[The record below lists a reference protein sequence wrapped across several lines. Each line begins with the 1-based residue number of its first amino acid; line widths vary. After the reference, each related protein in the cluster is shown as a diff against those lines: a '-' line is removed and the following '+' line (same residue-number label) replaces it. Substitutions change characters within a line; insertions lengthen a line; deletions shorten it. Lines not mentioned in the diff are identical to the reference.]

1 MSFNISNLKTEFIK
15 KEYKVNSKELP
26 ERGTNFVK
34 EEITLI
40 LSSKKTALGFEIFGK
55 LKASIGYECVR
66 CLKNIVLMTNLP
78 IKLKFDAKKD
88 SYIEYD
94 NDIILNELV
103 DEEFKIKNMIA
114 DMLEL
119 AKPDNALCKEACKG
133 LCSKCGIQLDYES
146 CKCNRTNINNPFDK
160 LKFL

>member
-1 MSFNISNLKTEFIK
+1 MSFDRSNLKTEFIK

-26 ERGTNFVK
+26 ERGTNFTN

>member
-119 AKPDNALCKEACKG
+119 AKPNNALCKDDCKG
-133 LCSKCGIQLDYES
+133 LCSKCGIQLDHES
-146 CKCNRTNINNPFDK
+146 CKCNRININNPFDK

>member
-1 MSFNISNLKTEFIK
+1 MNLNTFDLKTEFIK
-15 KEYKVNSKELP
+15 KKYKVNSKELP
-26 ERGTNFVK
+26 ERGTNFINN
-34 EEITLI
+34 EITLI
-40 LSSKKTALGFEIFGK
+40 LSSKKTALGFKIFGK

-78 IKLKFDAKKD
+78 IKLKFNTKKN

-94 NDIILNELV
+94 SDIILNDLV
-103 DEEFKIKNMIA
+103 DEDFKIENMIA

-119 AKPDNALCKEACKG
+119 AKPNNALCKKDCKG
-133 LCSKCGIQLDYES
+133 LCSKCGIQIDHES
-146 CKCNRTNINNPFDK
+146 CKCNRININNPFNK

>member
-1 MSFNISNLKTEFIK
+1 MNLNTSTLKTEFIK

-26 ERGTNFVK
+26 ERGTNFIS

-78 IKLKFDAKKD
+78 IKLKFNTKEN
-88 SYIEYD
+88 SYSEYD
-94 NDIILNELV
+94 NDIILNNLV
-103 DEEFKIKNMIA
+103 DKEFKIENMIA

-119 AKPDNALCKEACKG
+119 AKPNNALCKKDCKG
-133 LCSKCGIQLDYES
+133 LCSKCGIRLDHES
-146 CKCNRTNINNPFDK
+146 CKCNRININNPFNK

>member
-1 MSFNISNLKTEFIK
+1 MSFDISNLKTEFIK
-15 KEYKVNSKELP
+15 KEYKLNSKELP
-26 ERGTNFVK
+26 ERGTSFIND
-34 EEITLI
+34 EITLI

>member
-1 MSFNISNLKTEFIK
+1 MSFDISNLKTEFIK

-26 ERGTNFVK
+26 ERGTNFVN

-40 LSSKKTALGFEIFGK
+40 LSSKKTALGFKIFGK

-66 CLKNIVLMTNLP
+66 CLKDIVLMTNLP
-78 IKLKFDAKKD
+78 IKLKFDAKRN
-88 SYIEYD
+88 SYSEYD
-94 NDIILNELV
+94 NDIILNDLV
-103 DEEFKIKNMIA
+103 DEEFKIENMIA

-119 AKPDNALCKEACKG
+119 AKPNNALCKKECKG
-133 LCSKCGIQLDYES
+133 LCSKCGIRLDHES
-146 CKCNRTNINNPFDK
+146 CKCNRININNPFNK

>member
-55 LKASIGYECVR
+55 LRASIGYECVR

-78 IKLKFDAKKD
+78 VKLKFDAKKN
-88 SYIEYD
+88 SYSEYD
-94 NDIILNELV
+94 NDIILNDLMG
-103 DEEFKIKNMIA
+103 EEFKIKNMIA

>member
-1 MSFNISNLKTEFIK
+1 MSFDRSNLKTEFIK

-26 ERGTNFVK
+26 ERGTNFIN

-78 IKLKFDAKKD
+78 IKLKFDSKKN
-88 SYIEYD
+88 SYSEYD
-94 NDIILNELV
+94 NDIILNDLV
-103 DEEFKIKNMIA
+103 DEKFKIENMIA

-119 AKPDNALCKEACKG
+119 AKPNNALCKKDCKG
-133 LCSKCGIQLDYES
+133 LCSECGIRLDHES
-146 CKCNRTNINNPFDK
+146 CKCNKFNINNPFDK
-160 LKFL
+160 LKF